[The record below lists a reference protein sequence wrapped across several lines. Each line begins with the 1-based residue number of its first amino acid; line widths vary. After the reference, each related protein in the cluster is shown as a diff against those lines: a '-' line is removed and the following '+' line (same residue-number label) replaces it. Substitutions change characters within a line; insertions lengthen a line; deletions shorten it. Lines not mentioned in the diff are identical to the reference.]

1 MRLDE
6 RPFRTPVFGV
16 KGLWRNLAV
25 ALALGAAVYLALAL
39 LSGFEDLR
47 RALDRFEWTLV
58 PVALAL
64 IGLSYAVRYLRWSYY
79 LRRLGVHIGRRAD
92 VVIFAAGLAM
102 TISPGKLGE
111 VLKSAFIFQVS
122 GDPVARTTPAVLA
135 ERITDGVGMVAWGL
149 SGALAFGFGPN
160 VLVLFLGIAAL
171 GVLALRSRR
180 LSGLV
185 ARSLERVPVLKRLV
199 PHMADFHG
207 ASNRLLAAGPLGMGS
222 ALSFGAWGLE
232 LLAVYLTVRG
242 VGATVPFLV
251 VVFVFAVASIAGSL
265 SLLPGGIGAA
275 EASLAGMFVA
285 VGGLASGQAAA
296 ATLVIRLLTLWFAVF
311 VGILG
316 LAAVQRS
323 GPRPKALP

>member
-1 MRLDE
+1 MRLDD
-6 RPFRTPVFGV
+6 RPLRNPDSGV

-25 ALALGAAVYLALAL
+25 ALALGAGVYLALAL
-39 LSGFEDLR
+39 LSGIDDLR

-58 PVALAL
+58 PVAMTLV
-64 IGLSYAVRYLRWSYY
+64 GLSYAVRYLRWSYY
-79 LRRLGVHIGRRAD
+79 LRRLGVHVGRRAD
-92 VVIFAAGLAM
+92 VAIFAAGLAM

-111 VLKSAFIFQVS
+111 VLKSAFVFQVS
-122 GDPVARTTPAVLA
+122 GDPVARTAPAVLA

-149 SGALAFGFGPN
+149 AGALAFGFGPN
-160 VLVLFLGIAAL
+160 VLVLFLGITAL

-180 LSGLV
+180 LSGLL
-185 ARSLERVPVLKRLV
+185 ARSLELVPKLRRLV
-199 PHMADFHG
+199 PHVADFHG
-207 ASNRLLAAGPLGMGS
+207 ASNRLLAASPLGMGS
-222 ALSFGAWGLE
+222 ALSFVAWGLE

-242 VGATVPFLV
+242 VGAAVPFLV
-251 VVFVFAVASIAGSL
+251 VVFIFAVASIAGSL

-285 VGGLASGQAAA
+285 VAGLAGGQATA

-316 LAAVQRS
+316 LAVMRYLDP
-323 GPRPKALP
+323 GPKVVP